1 MNPLKFNTK
10 RYQNSSSI
18 FENDP
23 RIKTM
28 VKLTGENNTVLDL
41 GCIDGTLGGILIKNN
56 NTVYGIDASA
66 AAIPLA
72 IEKGVKAKTGNLEE
86 KLDFTDNMFDV
97 VTAGEI
103 IEHIFDIDL
112 FLEEIHRVL
121 KPSGRLVLT
130 TPNLAAF
137 GRRLLLLLNKNPLI
151 EISFTGNAAGH
162 IRYFV
167 KQTLF
172 DILKTHN
179 FEIIDFTSDVINFNA
194 SGSLK
199 CANSAKLFPS
209 LGRSLIIN
217 AIAK

>member
-10 RYQNSSSI
+10 RYQKMSTSFQDN
-18 FENDP
+18 P

-41 GCIDGTLGGILIKNN
+41 GCIDGSLGEILIKNN

-66 AAIPLA
+66 SAIPIA
-72 IEKGVKAKTGNLEE
+72 IEKGVKAKIGNLEE
-86 KLDFTDNMFDV
+86 KLEFPDNMFDV

-121 KPSGRLVLT
+121 KPKGRLVLT
-130 TPNLAAF
+130 TPNLAAL
-137 GRRLLLLLNKNPLI
+137 GRRILLLLNKNPLI

-162 IRYFV
+162 IRYFI
-167 KQTLF
+167 KQTLYE
-172 DILKTHN
+172 ILKKHKFKIT
-179 FEIIDFTSDVINFNA
+179 EFTSDVVNFNA
-194 SGSLK
+194 AGSLK
-199 CANSAKLFPS
+199 CETIAKLCPS
-209 LGRSLIIN
+209 AGRSLIIN
-217 AIAK
+217 ATAE